1 MTTYIKNKG
10 ITQTFFQDNHHH
22 KKSSQIKWDAD
33 YNGKHANINVD
44 VQNNGKKNKYRMQ
57 LNNNDLAKLL
67 SIPSVNQ
74 PLEQRLHSD
83 FLSDFEDDYEY
94 EYEPEELHFQIQPRQ
109 HHHEPEPILFRINV
123 PEVASEPKISSPV
136 SINELSSL
144 STPESLL
151 SEIIHESPESPKS
164 HGSHG
169 SHGSPVSSV
178 IPELV
183 KLTKKQRNARL
194 KTPSPKT
201 MRIHYT
207 TQSLGRGLR
216 KKRQHFNNKSI
227 KTNKKTRK
235 NKTMNRTMNRR
246 NKMKSALTNFFKDRF

>member
-22 KKSSQIKWDAD
+22 KKSSQIKWDAN

-57 LNNNDLAKLL
+57 LNNKDLAKLL

-74 PLEQRLHSD
+74 PLEQRLHND
-83 FLSDFEDDYEY
+83 FLSDFDDDYEY
-94 EYEPEELHFQIQPRQ
+94 EYEPEEFQIEQPQ
-109 HHHEPEPILFRINV
+109 PILFRINI
-123 PEVASEPKISSPV
+123 PEQHVSESESESEENSPF

-151 SEIIHESPESPKS
+151 SEITNSSKGAQDSKCS
-164 HGSHG
+164 HD
-169 SHGSPVSSV
+169 SPVSSI

-183 KLTKKQRNARL
+183 RLTKRQRNARL

-216 KKRQHFNNKSI
+216 KKRQQSI
-227 KTNKKTRK
+227 KTNQKTRK
-235 NKTMNRTMNRR
+235 NKTMNRTMNKTMNRR
-246 NKMKSALTNFFKDRF
+246 NNKMKSALTNFFKDRF

>member
-57 LNNNDLAKLL
+57 LNNKDLAKLL

-74 PLEQRLHSD
+74 PLDQRLHND
-83 FLSDFEDDYEY
+83 FLSDFDDDY
-94 EYEPEELHFQIQPRQ
+94 EYEPEELQIEQP
-109 HHHEPEPILFRINV
+109 HPILFRINV
-123 PEVASEPKISSPV
+123 PETHHHVPEPNSEYSSPF

-144 STPESLL
+144 PELTSLSTPKLL
-151 SEIIHESPESPKS
+151 SEITDGSKGAQDSKCS
-164 HGSHG
+164 HGSQ
-169 SHGSPVSSV
+169 VSSI

-183 KLTKKQRNARL
+183 RLTKRQRNARL

-216 KKRQHFNNKSI
+216 KKRQQSI
-227 KTNKKTRK
+227 KTNQKTRK
-235 NKTMNRTMNRR
+235 NKTMNKTMNRTMNRR
-246 NKMKSALTNFFKDRF
+246 NNKMKNVLTNFFKDRF

>member
-22 KKSSQIKWDAD
+22 KKSSQIKWDAN
-33 YNGKHANINVD
+33 YNGKYANINVD

-57 LNNNDLAKLL
+57 LNNKDLAKLL

-83 FLSDFEDDYEY
+83 FLRDFDDNYDY
-94 EYEPEELHFQIQPRQ
+94 EYEPEELQIQLQPQ
-109 HHHEPEPILFRINV
+109 PMLFRINV
-123 PEVASEPKISSPV
+123 PEPDSEYSSPF

-144 STPESLL
+144 STPKLL
-151 SEIIHESPESPKS
+151 SEITN
-164 HGSHG
+164 GSK
-169 SHGSPVSSV
+169 GSPVSSV

-216 KKRQHFNNKSI
+216 KKRQQSI
-227 KTNKKTRK
+227 KTNQKTRK
-235 NKTMNRTMNRR
+235 NKTMNRR
-246 NKMKSALTNFFKDRF
+246 NKMKTALTNFFKDRF